1 MILEQNLHFLRQGRD
16 LLSTLEAQLY
26 AEHEPGRSPIGAHM
40 RHCVDYYRCFL
51 EGLETGKIDYDA
63 RERDPDLESQ
73 PHAASQALDD
83 ISGRLAALDPADF
96 FRVLEV
102 KVDTPED
109 AMFTWSR
116 STMLRELQF
125 LVGHTVH
132 HYALIG
138 FLLRQKGIDPG
149 DDFGVAP
156 STLEYRSTMG
166 RSTVGVGA
174 S

>member
-16 LLSTLEAQLY
+16 LLSTLDAELY
-26 AEHEPGRSPIGAHM
+26 AEHEPGRSAIGAHL

-51 EGLETGKIDYDA
+51 RGLKSGKIDYDA
-63 RERDPDLESQ
+63 RERDPDLESD
-73 PHAASQALDD
+73 P
-83 ISGRLAALDPADF
+83 RAALLALEDVAERLGTLETTDF

-102 KVDTPED
+102 KVDTPEG
-109 AMFTWSR
+109 ATFTWSR
-116 STMLRELQF
+116 STTLRELQF

-149 DDFGVAP
+149 GDFGVAP
-156 STLEYRSTMG
+156 STLKYRSA
-166 RSTVGVGA
+166 VGA
-174 S
+174 GAS